1 MRTIRQ
7 NDFLELLSKCEI
19 EITNGFDVWDVDNN
33 VFLGTITESTFET
46 LYEENIITYNA
57 DTNVFTASIKNINKY
72 RFSLFFV
79 K

>member
-19 EITNGFDVWDVDNN
+19 EIINGSDVWDVDNN
-33 VFLGTITESTFET
+33 VFLGTITDSTFET
-46 LYEENIITYNA
+46 LYEEEIITYDVDA
-57 DTNVFTASIKNINKY
+57 NVFTASIKKY
-72 RFSLFFV
+72 